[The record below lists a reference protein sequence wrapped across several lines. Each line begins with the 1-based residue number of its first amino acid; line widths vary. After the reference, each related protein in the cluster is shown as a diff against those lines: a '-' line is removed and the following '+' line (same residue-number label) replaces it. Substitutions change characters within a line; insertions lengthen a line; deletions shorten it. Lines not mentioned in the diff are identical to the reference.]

1 MSHRSQRSLRGYLG
15 RSRALAFAL
24 LAFAAFAVGACAD
37 EDVPGDI
44 SESSTV
50 GASSEASSTGFPVT
64 VRDSSGTD
72 VRLERR
78 PERIVSFSPGA
89 TEVLYAIGAG
99 PQVVATDRFSDY
111 PAETARTVKLEY
123 SNPDPETALAQR
135 PDLVIMA
142 TRQRTQVAQFRELG
156 MTVFLAAEPTDLDGV
171 YEHLRN
177 LGALTGHATEA
188 ATVEANMKRE
198 IDAVIASVSALPSGP
213 RVFYELSPDLNTVAP
228 NTFVGSL
235 LTALKARNVAEGAST
250 QFPQLTAEAVL
261 AADPEVIIVSDDAG
275 ETLESIAARPG
286 WSGVSAVV
294 NRRVY
299 SVNSDIVNRPG
310 PRLAQGIRA
319 FGHALYPDRVPARP

>member
-1 MSHRSQRSLRGYLG
+1 MGHSSHRSLRRTLG
-15 RSRALAFAL
+15 RSRVFAVAL
-24 LAFAAFAVGACAD
+24 LALAAIVASACAD
-37 EDVPGDI
+37 ED
-44 SESSTV
+44 TV
-50 GASSEASSTGFPVT
+50 ETTSDAPVSPTASAGFPVT

-111 PAETARTVKLEY
+111 PAETAGTVKLEY

-142 TRQRTQVAQFRELG
+142 TRQRTQLAQFRELG
-156 MTVFLAAEPTDLDGV
+156 MTVFLAAEPTDIGGV
-171 YEHLRN
+171 YEHLRA
-177 LGALTGHATEA
+177 LGSLTGHGEEA
-188 ATVEANMKRE
+188 ATIEASMKRD
-198 IDAVIASVSALPSGP
+198 IDAVVASVASVQAGP
-213 RVFYELSPDLNTVAP
+213 RVFYELSPDLYTVAP

-235 LTALKARNVAEGAST
+235 LTVLKARNVAEGAST

-261 AADPEVIIVSDDAG
+261 AADPEVIIVSGDTG
-275 ETLESIAARPG
+275 ETLETIAARPG
-286 WSGVSAVV
+286 WAGVSAVV
-294 NRRVY
+294 DRRVY
-299 SVNSDIVNRPG
+299 SVDSDIVNRPG

-319 FGHALYPDRVPARP
+319 FGHALYPDRVAERP